1 MRRATKAEVRATYKQ
16 RDAWWTV
23 LLVDPVAGWL
33 VRVVSPYSWITANRL
48 TVASFVVGLGSAACF
63 FRGGSGALIAGALLY
78 HLSFVLDC
86 VDGKIARL
94 RHDGTILGGW
104 LDFLFDR
111 LRVVLCT
118 LALMGGQFRIT
129 GDARYLVLA
138 TIIVALILFRYLNS
152 AQIEDLE
159 AKMARRLEAAYA
171 AAGSAPPSATAPAAR
186 TDEHA
191 GMEELQSQI
200 GSLARVRHS
209 LARRRIRA
217 HLVSGIEFEMAVFVV
232 APIVGAFARSALIVV
247 PVVAGSLLLL
257 FEIGFV
263 YRLALAARSTS
274 RTLAALTNASD
285 HPDDRP
291 AAPRTSAI
299 DHLAGPPAGH

>member
-1 MRRATKAEVRATYKQ
+1 VRRATKAEVRATYKQ

-33 VRVVSPYSWITANRL
+33 VRVLSPYPWITANRL

-63 FRGGSGALIAGALLY
+63 LEGGSAWLIAGALLY
-78 HLSFVLDC
+78 HVSFVLDC

-94 RHDGTILGGW
+94 RRDWSILGGW
-104 LDFLFDR
+104 LDFVFDR
-111 LRVVLCT
+111 IRVVLCT

-129 GDARYLVLA
+129 EDARYLVLA

-171 AAGSAPPSATAPAAR
+171 ASGSEPPASPTPIAS

-191 GMEELQSQI
+191 GMAELQSRI
-200 GSLARVRHS
+200 GSLAKVRRS

-217 HLVSGIEFEMAVFVV
+217 HLVSGIEFEMAVFIV
-232 APIVGAFARSALIVV
+232 APLVGAFARPALLVV

-257 FEIGFV
+257 FEIAFV

-274 RTLAALTNASD
+274 RTLATLDNASD
-285 HPDDRP
+285 RSATARP
-291 AAPRTSAI
+291 SAV
-299 DHLAGPPAGH
+299 DHLASPPAGP